1 MAIHR
6 RADANSPNSRAGA
19 AARRGFAAAR
29 RRPSAGGGGA
39 AVPFAFPEARFAAP
53 CFGASRGDAFGPFGV
68 PACA

>member
-39 AVPFAFPEARFAAP
+39 AVPFAFPEGRALPF
-53 CFGASRGDAFGPFGV
+53 FGASRGDAFGPFGV